1 MVSVVSWRK
10 ICRMQVNQLLK
21 KRWRCSPVS
30 TWHGCLKKNTT
41 AIDLLESVLS
51 RNVLGLLVGGGGGGG
66 LPRPAAPIL
75 ICITYCHCMRYQS
88 DSTWIRRHL
97 LQKSFHN
104 NFAKLVLLTLLLLPW
119 YANRQ
124 GGEDLNW
131 RWWHMGLCASFSCY
145 IWSFSHHCPRT
156 NNSFNNSLLRPR
168 WEVQV
173 SSFWAP
179 LGLC

>member
-1 MVSVVSWRK
+1 
-10 ICRMQVNQLLK
+10 
-21 KRWRCSPVS
+21 
-30 TWHGCLKKNTT
+30 
-41 AIDLLESVLS
+41 
-51 RNVLGLLVGGGGGGG
+51 
-66 LPRPAAPIL
+66 
-75 ICITYCHCMRYQS
+75 MRYRS

-104 NFAKLVLLTLLLLPW
+104 NFAKLVLLTLLLLLPW

-131 RWWHMGLCASFSCY
+131 RWWHMGLCASFSWY
-145 IWSFSHHCPRT
+145 IWSFSHHGPRT

-168 WEVQV
+168 CAVRSPGQV

-179 LGLC
+179 LGLCQTNGMEGRRRIKVHTYIFHSAHDALLANLSIKGWVSGAMCVAKGTAWSMPSIWSTWLQLR